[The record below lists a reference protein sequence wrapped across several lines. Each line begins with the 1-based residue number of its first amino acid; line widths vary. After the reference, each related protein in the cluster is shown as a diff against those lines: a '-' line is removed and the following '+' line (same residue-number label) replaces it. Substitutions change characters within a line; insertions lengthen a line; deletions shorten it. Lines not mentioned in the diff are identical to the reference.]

1 MYSLTGPT
9 VALVGNGP
17 GEVGGWVL
25 PVARALRARAPSTRL
40 VLFLPPTQF
49 AGGHEEVLARRSG
62 LFSLV
67 IPPGRTVATALGLG
81 AALGS
86 VPPFLVRGAQPGAGT
101 TRDGHRA
108 AQPAGGALLHLG
120 GDLWVSVRLAR
131 RLGVPAY
138 AFVETPLIARYARA
152 FRTIFVSSHTHAR
165 MLTAAGVPGQ
175 VIHVVGDPRL
185 DAVPPRVRERHVD
198 GAPGDGRTV
207 IFLAGS
213 RPHFLPSLLPL
224 WCEAALEL
232 RRRDGRARILLG
244 VSPLLDEGA
253 VERHLLPW
261 RPRLADAGIEVA
273 RRPAADLLAEA
284 DLVVTI
290 PGTTTME
297 VAAVPVA
304 ALVVLPLHLVGVAP
318 LEGLAHYVARLPLVG
333 PRLIRR
339 RAAVVL
345 ARERFVS
352 LPNRLAG
359 RAVLPELVGEVT
371 PAQVAEAA
379 AALAADAARLREIEA
394 ALREVA
400 GPRGAADRIAARI
413 LADLPGAAGVADTA
427 AVQPEVPA

>member
-1 MYSLTGPT
+1 VYLLTEPT

-49 AGGHEEVLARRSG
+49 AGGHEEALARRSG

-67 IPPGRTVATALGLG
+67 VPPGRTVATTLGL
-81 AALGS
+81 AS
-86 VPPFLVRGAQPGAGT
+86 PSPVRGAYRRAGAV
-101 TRDGHRA
+101 RDGHGA
-108 AQPAGGALLHLG
+108 GQPAGGALLHLG

-131 RLGVPAY
+131 RLGFQAY
-138 AFVETPLIARYARA
+138 AFVETPLVARYARA
-152 FRTIFVSSHTHAR
+152 FRAIFVGSHTHAR
-165 MLTAAGVPGQ
+165 MLAAAGVPGE
-175 VIHVVGDPRL
+175 VIEVVGDPRL
-185 DAVPPRVRERHVD
+185 DAVPPRAQRGSHGVVGER
-198 GAPGDGRTV
+198 PTV

-213 RPHFLPSLLPL
+213 RPHFLRYLLPL
-224 WCEAALEL
+224 WSEAALEV

-253 VERHLLPW
+253 VERYLQPW
-261 RPRLADAGIEVA
+261 RPRLAAAGVEVA

-290 PGTTTME
+290 PGTTTLE

-304 ALVVLPLHLVGVAP
+304 ALVVLPLHLIGVAP
-318 LEGLAHYVARLPLVG
+318 LEGLAHYVARLPLLG

-359 RAVLPELVGEVT
+359 RVVLPELVGEVT
-371 PAQVAEAA
+371 PAQVAETA
-379 AALAADAARLREIEA
+379 AALVADAARLREIEA

-400 GPRGAADRIAARI
+400 GPRGASDRLAARI
-413 LADLPGAAGVADTA
+413 LADMTGAEGAVATA
-427 AVQPEVPA
+427 PVRPEVPA